1 LISITKSISCESSDI
16 LKILY
21 CLHYEQQNNEKSEL
35 KRVQEIQPDRH
46 PAKIINLAKDKS

>member
-1 LISITKSISCESSDI
+1 MISITKSISCESSDI

-21 CLHYEQQNNEKSEL
+21 CLHFEQQNNEKSEL

-46 PAKIINLAKDKS
+46 PAKIIKLAKDKS